1 MIRLATLPVCEEC
14 RNFSPVKGLRFDPG
28 TGKTDMVVYCGHEYM
43 CAAAINT
50 IRLSP
55 EARKMM
61 EEYVY
66 GNGKA

>member
-14 RNFSPVKGLRFDPG
+14 RYFSPVKGLKCDTR
-28 TGKTDMVVYCGHEYM
+28 TGKFDMVVYCGHESK
-43 CAAAINT
+43 CSAAINT